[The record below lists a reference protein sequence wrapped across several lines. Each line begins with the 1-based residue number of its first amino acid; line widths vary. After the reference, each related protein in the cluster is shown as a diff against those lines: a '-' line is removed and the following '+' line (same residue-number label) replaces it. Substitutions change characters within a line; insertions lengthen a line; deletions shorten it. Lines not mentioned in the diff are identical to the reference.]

1 MSILPAPAAA
11 STAAAAAST
20 AAAIETRGLVDL
32 PIDVLIRIAVRLP
45 RVEAVARLACTCRDL
60 HSPAFF
66 EAAMRERTARRGGE
80 VPLPSGR
87 RRRETMVQA
96 LCRGERRDCF
106 QRQNKI
112 AAGDYHSVFVSEEG
126 RLMTCGT
133 HSFRDNP
140 QPILGHSESL
150 DGEDLQVIGG
160 DSVLVV
166 PRLVAGLADVRVR
179 TVATGYAHTLAV
191 SEAGAVYSFGLG
203 QNGELGH
210 GNEAD
215 QHTPRVIESLRGV
228 RAVAASGGLNHS
240 LVLSAAGEVYSF
252 GAGDGGQIG
261 HDPDSLFVPS
271 RDWHQP
277 QQEVTERLQLTPRV
291 IDSLQGVR
299 VVAVAAGAYHSLLL
313 SEAQHVYSLGG
324 GGATRRSSSR
334 GRTSRFTGPQWTPQI
349 NEALRRV
356 NVVAVSGGLGHSLV
370 LSEQGHVYAFGNG
383 SDGELGNGRDHHST
397 LYEFTSDGMQINAR
411 IRAQQRALATTDAF
425 GRHGYEVFRHSM
437 TLADE
442 AVPRLIESLGGVRV
456 VGISAGGSMQT
467 GGTGHSLVLSD
478 EGAVYSFGHDGY
490 GELGRNFEN
499 ESEALPTSVP
509 DVVETLRGTRVVE
522 IAAGGASSLAAT
534 DTGAAYGWGRSECTG
549 LREQVGA
556 GERQSATP
564 LRFADLELAHG

>member
-1 MSILPAPAAA
+1 
-11 STAAAAAST
+11 
-20 AAAIETRGLVDL
+20 
-32 PIDVLIRIAVRLP
+32 
-45 RVEAVARLACTCRDL
+45 
-60 HSPAFF
+60 
-66 EAAMRERTARRGGE
+66 MRERTARRGGE
-80 VPLPSGR
+80 VPLPSGL
-87 RRRETMVQA
+87 RRRETTVQA

-140 QPILGHSESL
+140 QPILGHSEL
-150 DGEDLQVIGG
+150 DDEDLQVIGG

-166 PRLVAGLADVRVR
+166 PRPVAGLADVRVR

-228 RAVAASGGLNHS
+228 RAVAASGGLEHS

-252 GAGDGGQIG
+252 GAGDRGQIG
-261 HDPDSLFVPS
+261 HDPHSLFAPS

-356 NVVAVSGGLGHSLV
+356 NVVAVSGGLFHSLV

-383 SDGELGNGRDHHST
+383 SHGELGNGRDHNST
-397 LYEFTSDGMQINAR
+397 LYEFTSDGLQQINAR

-425 GRHGYEVFRHSM
+425 GRHGYEGFRHSM

-442 AVPRLIESLGGVRV
+442 AVPRFIESLGGVRV

-478 EGAVYSFGHDGY
+478 EGEVYSFGCNGY
-490 GELGRNFEN
+490 GELGRNFDN
-499 ESEALPTSVP
+499 ESEELPTSVP
-509 DVVETLRGTRVVE
+509 HVVETLRGTRVVE

-534 DTGAAYGWGRSECTG
+534 DNGAAYGWGRSECTG
-549 LREQVGA
+549 LREQ
-556 GERQSATP
+556 EWI
-564 LRFADLELAHG
+564 L

>member
-1 MSILPAPAAA
+1 MSSLPVPAAA

-20 AAAIETRGLVDL
+20 AAAIATRGLIDL

-96 LCRGERRDCF
+96 LCRGERRDRF

-140 QPILGHSESL
+140 QPILGHSEL
-150 DGEDLQVIGG
+150 DDEDLQVIGG

-166 PRLVAGLADVRVR
+166 PRPVAGLADVRVR

-203 QNGELGH
+203 ESGGLGH

-334 GRTSRFTGPQWTPQI
+334 GRTSRFTPQWTPQI

-425 GRHGYEVFRHSM
+425 GRHGRDLMVHSM

-490 GELGRNFEN
+490 GELGRNFDN
-499 ESEALPTSVP
+499 ESEELPTSVP
-509 DVVETLRGTRVVE
+509 HVVETLRGTRVVE

-534 DTGAAYGWGRSECTG
+534 ATGAAYGWGRSECTG